1 MKTRRRIKRKVL
13 YILIGVVLIA
23 CGILIYKVL
32 DQKEP
37 IKEDKSVNNNDN
49 VKPVIKEEVKKVSLF
64 MVGDALIHD
73 PIYKGAYDSATK
85 TYDFRP
91 MLEFVKPISSTYDL
105 AFYNQETILGGA
117 ELGLSGW
124 PSFNSPY
131 EVGDAFI
138 DAGFNMVSTAT
149 NHTYDKKEK
158 GVINSCN
165 YWAKKDNVYMSGTKL
180 NSEESDVK
188 IFEKNGIKFAYV
200 AYTKGLNGNV
210 LPKGEEY
217 LVNVFSYDKAKTD
230 IESVRDKVDFV
241 IVSMHWGK
249 DVTSYTNPSPEPWT
263 KYAKGLNPK
272 EQAEYLANLGVDLI
286 IGTHPHIINPIE
298 WIDNT
303 LVYYSLGNFISSQSN
318 DSNYNKR
325 IGLMGSVEFTKTIKG
340 EEVLSKDL
348 KSTNNELVYTY
359 IKGNTYKAIPFS
371 KMDNTY
377 NKNYKSLYETYTKVI
392 KMYDG
397 TLPVASI
404 E

>member
-1 MKTRRRIKRKVL
+1 M
-13 YILIGVVLIA
+13 
-23 CGILIYKVL
+23 IYKVL

-37 IKEDKSVNNNDN
+37 
-49 VKPVIKEEVKKVSLF
+49 IKEEVKKVSLF

-180 NSEESDVK
+180 NGEESDVK

-210 LPKGEEY
+210 LPKGKEY

-392 KMYDG
+392 KMYDE

>member
-37 IKEDKSVNNNDN
+37 IKEDKSVNNNDD

-180 NSEESDVK
+180 NGEESDVK

-210 LPKGEEY
+210 LPKGKEY

-249 DVTSYTNPSPEPWT
+249 DVTSYTNPSSEPWT

-392 KMYDG
+392 KMYDE

>member
-37 IKEDKSVNNNDN
+37 IKEDKSVNNNDDD

-105 AFYNQETILGGA
+105 AFYNQETILGGV

-180 NSEESDVK
+180 NGEESDVK

-210 LPKGEEY
+210 LPKGKEY

-241 IVSMHWGK
+241 IVSMYYDNLNKHK
-249 DVTSYTNPSPEPWT
+249 
-263 KYAKGLNPK
+263 KYLRQKL
-272 EQAEYLANLGVDLI
+272 
-286 IGTHPHIINPIE
+286 
-298 WIDNT
+298 
-303 LVYYSLGNFISSQSN
+303 
-318 DSNYNKR
+318 R
-325 IGLMGSVEFTKTIKG
+325 
-340 EEVLSKDL
+340 
-348 KSTNNELVYTY
+348 
-359 IKGNTYKAIPFS
+359 
-371 KMDNTY
+371 
-377 NKNYKSLYETYTKVI
+377 
-392 KMYDG
+392 
-397 TLPVASI
+397 
-404 E
+404 